1 MMNKIYEHLI
11 TKKKYNTLKLK
22 YEVKCDDLQHKILEL
37 NNEKK
42 VRIKQQDIFNKRLS
56 ELVEE
61 NLKLKEQMIK
71 LKKDLKGVRNE
82 KK

>member
-61 NLKLKEQMIK
+61 NLKLKEQIIK

>member
-11 TKKKYNTLKLK
+11 TKKKYNTLQLK

-42 VRIKQQDIFNKRLS
+42 IRIKQQDIFNKRLS

-61 NLKLKEQMIK
+61 NLKLKEQIIK
-71 LKKDLKGVRNE
+71 LKKDLKGVHNE

>member
-42 VRIKQQDIFNKRLS
+42 IRIKQQDIFNKRLS

-61 NLKLKEQMIK
+61 NLKLKEQIIK

>member
-42 VRIKQQDIFNKRLS
+42 VRIKQQDIFNKRIS

-61 NLKLKEQMIK
+61 NLKLKEQIIK
-71 LKKDLKGVRNE
+71 LKKDLKGVQNE

>member
-1 MMNKIYEHLI
+1 MINKIYEHLI
-11 TKKKYNTLKLK
+11 TKKKYNTLNLK

-61 NLKLKEQMIK
+61 NLKLKEQIVK

>member
-82 KK
+82 KR